1 MLPIAAG
8 KQSSYHSQ
16 DNLLP
21 AEVTWRCGT
30 SPYKG
35 RPGKINTWAF
45 SILKPVYIKS
55 FRTDLGELGSPH
67 DNQYKPV
74 SCRFPNDS
82 RCWFY
87 QSPSLSSHLWISWQ
101 HNCWGCNRVHELSIV
116 SMKKAKHFPLES
128 LTFEI
133 YIYSLPYEPE
143 TNKPSRHSWPL
154 GTLRPN
160 GDLHHCPKTN

>member
-1 MLPIAAG
+1 MVSVAAG
-8 KQSSYHSQ
+8 KPSSYHSQ
-16 DNLLP
+16 GNLLTP
-21 AEVTWRCGT
+21 EVSWRPDT
-30 SPYKG
+30 SSHRG
-35 RPGKINTWAF
+35 RISKINPWAF

-55 FRTDLGELGSPH
+55 FRTDLGRLDSPH
-67 DNQYKPV
+67 DEQYASV

-82 RCWFY
+82 RCWFD
-87 QSPSLSSHLWISWQ
+87 QSPSLPSHLSISWQ
-101 HNCWGCNRVHELSIV
+101 HNCWGCSRAHELSIF
-116 SMKKAKHFPLES
+116 SMKKAKHSPLES

-160 GDLHHCPKTN
+160 VDLHHCPKTD